1 MRFRYPARLAQEP
14 TKIRFTLDW
23 KYQGIHAYVFW
34 AQEKGYF
41 KAEGL
46 DVDIDQGTGSA
57 ATVTRIVSGAYD
69 AGFGDMNAIIQ
80 LAGTKPGEQ
89 PVMVYMIYNKPPFA
103 LHHQGV
109 EPDQDAQG
117 CGRAHDGDACRRL
130 GRVSCLLRS
139 PSSTASIASKVPIT
153 NMQPNLQE
161 QMLLNG
167 QVDFSAV
174 FTVTSYINL
183 IGMKVDPDKDIR
195 WLFFSDYG
203 VDLYSNGI
211 MVSQKLLK
219 EKPKA
224 VAGLVRALNRAI
236 IENAAAPDAAIAVMM
251 KTEPLM
257 NATLGKGAAGLR
269 LQDPLRDAGNR
280 RDRRRRHQ
288 GGAHGEGHQAPGR
301 NLWAR
306 QHAGGEGRVRPQ
318 LPAAEGGAH
327 AQAQHVSGSVIAG
340 DSAVTAHRIAAS
352 WLIPDAAAPA
362 VGESHHYDRGRP
374 HRCR

>member
-1 MRFRYPARLAQEP
+1 MPLLRRLGALAIGLVLSLAGAAAQEP

-41 KAEGL
+41 RAEGL
-46 DVDIDQGTGSA
+46 DVDVDQGTGSA
-57 ATVTRIVSGAYD
+57 ATVTRIVSGTYD

-89 PVMVYMIYNKPPFA
+89 PVMVYMVYNKPPFA
-103 LHHQGV
+103 LITKTSSPIKTLKDVVGHTMGTPAGGSAGQLFAPLAKINGID
-109 EPDQDAQG
+109 PA
-117 CGRAHDGDACRRL
+117 
-130 GRVSCLLRS
+130 RV
-139 PSSTASIASKVPIT
+139 TVV

-236 IENAAAPDAAIAVMM
+236 IETAAAPDAAIALMV

-257 NATLGKGAAGLR
+257 NGELEKQRLLYTFKTHIVTPETDEIGIGDIKPDRMTKAIKLLAETYGLAGTPTVADVFDRAFLPSKDARTLKL
-269 LQDPLRDAGNR
+269 NM
-280 RDRRRRHQ
+280 
-288 GGAHGEGHQAPGR
+288 
-301 NLWAR
+301 
-306 QHAGGEGRVRPQ
+306 
-318 LPAAEGGAH
+318 
-327 AQAQHVSGSVIAG
+327 
-340 DSAVTAHRIAAS
+340 
-352 WLIPDAAAPA
+352 
-362 VGESHHYDRGRP
+362 
-374 HRCR
+374 

>member
-1 MRFRYPARLAQEP
+1 MPLLRRLGALAIGLVLSLAGAAAQES

-46 DVDIDQGTGSA
+46 DVDVDQGTGSA
-57 ATVTRIVSGAYD
+57 ATVTRIASGTYD

-89 PVMVYMIYNKPPFA
+89 PVMVYMVYNKPPFA
-103 LHHQGV
+103 LITKT
-109 EPDQDAQG
+109 
-117 CGRAHDGDACRRL
+117 
-130 GRVSCLLRS
+130 SS
-139 PSSTASIASKVPIT
+139 PIKTLKDVVGHTMGTPAGGSAGQLFAPLARINGIDPAKVT
-153 NMQPNLQE
+153 VMNMQPNLQE

-236 IENAAAPDAAIAVMM
+236 IENAAAPDAAIALMM

-257 NATLGKGAAGLR
+257 NGELEKQRLVYTFKTHIVTPETDEIGIGDIKPDRMAKAIKLLAETYGLAATPTVADVFDRAFLPSK
-269 LQDPLRDAGNR
+269 DARTLKLNM
-280 RDRRRRHQ
+280 
-288 GGAHGEGHQAPGR
+288 
-301 NLWAR
+301 
-306 QHAGGEGRVRPQ
+306 
-318 LPAAEGGAH
+318 
-327 AQAQHVSGSVIAG
+327 
-340 DSAVTAHRIAAS
+340 
-352 WLIPDAAAPA
+352 
-362 VGESHHYDRGRP
+362 
-374 HRCR
+374 

>member
-1 MRFRYPARLAQEP
+1 MPLLRVLGALAIGLLLSLSGAAAQEP

-46 DVDIDQGTGSA
+46 DVDVDQGTGSA
-57 ATVTRIVSGAYD
+57 ATVTRIASGTYD

-89 PVMVYMIYNKPPFA
+89 PVMVYMIYNRPPFA
-103 LHHQGV
+103 LITK
-109 EPDQDAQG
+109 
-117 CGRAHDGDACRRL
+117 
-130 GRVSCLLRS
+130 VSS
-139 PSSTASIASKVPIT
+139 PIKTLKDVIGHTMGTPAGGSAGQLFAPVAKINGIDPAKVT
-153 NMQPNLQE
+153 VLNMQPNLQE

-211 MVSQKLLK
+211 MVSKKLLK

-236 IENAAAPDAAIAVMM
+236 IENAAAPDAAIALMM

-257 NATLGKGAAGLR
+257 KAVLEKQRLLYTFKTHVVTPETDEIGVGDIKQDRMAKSIKLLVETYGLTGTPTVADVFDR
-269 LQDPLRDAGNR
+269 AFLPPKDAR
-280 RDRRRRHQ
+280 
-288 GGAHGEGHQAPGR
+288 A
-301 NLWAR
+301 LK
-306 QHAGGEGRVRPQ
+306 
-318 LPAAEGGAH
+318 LKM
-327 AQAQHVSGSVIAG
+327 
-340 DSAVTAHRIAAS
+340 
-352 WLIPDAAAPA
+352 
-362 VGESHHYDRGRP
+362 
-374 HRCR
+374 

>member
-1 MRFRYPARLAQEP
+1 MPLLRLVGALTIGFWLSLAGATAQEP
-14 TKIRFTLDW
+14 IKIRFTLDW

-57 ATVTRIVSGAYD
+57 ATVTRIASGTYD

-80 LAGTKPGEQ
+80 LAGAKPGEQ

-103 LHHQGV
+103 LIMKAASPIKTLKDVVGHTMGTPAGGSAGQLFAPLAKINGI
-109 EPDQDAQG
+109 DA
-117 CGRAHDGDACRRL
+117 AK
-130 GRVSCLLRS
+130 VS
-139 PSSTASIASKVPIT
+139 VT

-174 FTVTSYINL
+174 FTVTSYVNL

-195 WLFFSDYG
+195 WLFYSDYG

-236 IENAAAPDAAIAVMM
+236 IETAAAPDAAIAIMM

-257 NATLGKGAAGLR
+257 NAALEKQRLVYAFKTHFVTPETDEIGVGDIKEDRMAKAIKLLVETYGLAA
-269 LQDPLRDAGNR
+269 
-280 RDRRRRHQ
+280 
-288 GGAHGEGHQAPGR
+288 
-301 NLWAR
+301 
-306 QHAGGEGRVRPQ
+306 
-318 LPAAEGGAH
+318 
-327 AQAQHVSGSVIAG
+327 
-340 DSAVTAHRIAAS
+340 T
-352 WLIPDAAAPA
+352 PA
-362 VGESHHYDRGRP
+362 VKDVFDRSFLPSKDARMLKLNM
-374 HRCR
+374 

>member
-1 MRFRYPARLAQEP
+1 MSLVRRLAAVLLGTWVIGLVLSLTCALAQEP

-57 ATVTRIVSGAYD
+57 ATVTRIASGTYD

-80 LAGTKPGEQ
+80 YAGSKPGEQ

-103 LHHQGV
+103 LIAKTSSPIKTLKDVVGHTMGTPAGGSAGQLFAPLAKINGID
-109 EPDQDAQG
+109 PAK
-117 CGRAHDGDACRRL
+117 
-130 GRVSCLLRS
+130 VS
-139 PSSTASIASKVPIT
+139 IT

-174 FTVTSYINL
+174 FTVTSYVNL

-195 WLFFSDYG
+195 WIFFADHG

-236 IENAAAPDAAIAVMM
+236 IETAGATDAAIASMV
-251 KTEPLM
+251 KIEPLM
-257 NATLGKGAAGLR
+257 NATLEKQRLVYAFKTHFVTPETDEIGVGDIKDERMAKAIKLLAETYGLANVPTVASVFDR
-269 LQDPLRDAGNR
+269 SFLPPKDA
-280 RDRRRRHQ
+280 
-288 GGAHGEGHQAPGR
+288 
-301 NLWAR
+301 
-306 QHAGGEGRVRPQ
+306 RV
-318 LPAAEGGAH
+318 LK
-327 AQAQHVSGSVIAG
+327 
-340 DSAVTAHRIAAS
+340 
-352 WLIPDAAAPA
+352 LNM
-362 VGESHHYDRGRP
+362 
-374 HRCR
+374 

>member
-1 MRFRYPARLAQEP
+1 MSLVRRLAVVLLGTWVIGLALSLTCALAQEP

-46 DVDIDQGTGSA
+46 DVEIDQGTGSA
-57 ATVTRIVSGAYD
+57 ATVTRVASGTYD

-80 LAGTKPGEQ
+80 LAGAKPGEQ

-103 LHHQGV
+103 LIMKASSPIKTLKDVVGHTMGTPAGGSAGQLFAPLAKINGID
-109 EPDQDAQG
+109 PAK
-117 CGRAHDGDACRRL
+117 
-130 GRVSCLLRS
+130 VS
-139 PSSTASIASKVPIT
+139 IT

-174 FTVTSYINL
+174 FTVTSYVNL

-195 WLFFSDYG
+195 WIFFADHG

-236 IENAAAPDAAIAVMM
+236 IETAGATDAAIASMM
-251 KTEPLM
+251 KIEPLM
-257 NATLGKGAAGLR
+257 NATLEKQRLVYAFKTHFVTPETDEIGVGDIKDERMAKAIKLLAETYGLANVPTVASVFDR
-269 LQDPLRDAGNR
+269 SFLPPKDA
-280 RDRRRRHQ
+280 
-288 GGAHGEGHQAPGR
+288 
-301 NLWAR
+301 
-306 QHAGGEGRVRPQ
+306 RV
-318 LPAAEGGAH
+318 LK
-327 AQAQHVSGSVIAG
+327 
-340 DSAVTAHRIAAS
+340 
-352 WLIPDAAAPA
+352 LNM
-362 VGESHHYDRGRP
+362 
-374 HRCR
+374 

>member
-1 MRFRYPARLAQEP
+1 MRLLSLSGAAAQEP
-14 TKIRFTLDW
+14 TKVRFTLDW

-46 DVDIDQGTGSA
+46 DVDIDQGTGSS
-57 ATVTRIVSGAYD
+57 ATVTRIASGTYD

-103 LHHQGV
+103 LITKT
-109 EPDQDAQG
+109 
-117 CGRAHDGDACRRL
+117 
-130 GRVSCLLRS
+130 SS
-139 PSSTASIASKVPIT
+139 PIKTLKDVVGHTMGTPAGGSAGQLFAPLAKINGIDASKVAIT

-236 IENAAAPDAAIAVMM
+236 IETAAAPDAAITVMM

-257 NATLGKGAAGLR
+257 NAALEKAPAGLCV
-269 LQDPLRDAGNR
+269 QDSLRDAGNR

-288 GGAHGEGHQAPGR
+288 GGTHGEGHQAPGR
-301 NLWAR
+301 NLRASR
-306 QHAGGEGRVRPQ
+306 CASGEGRLRPQ
-318 LPAAEGGAH
+318 LPAAERGAH
-327 AQAQHVSGSVIAG
+327 AQAQHVRGRVIAG
-340 DSAVTAHRIAAS
+340 ER
-352 WLIPDAAAPA
+352 
-362 VGESHHYDRGRP
+362 E
-374 HRCR
+374 

>member
-1 MRFRYPARLAQEP
+1 MPLLHRVGALAIGLVLSLAGAAAQEP

-46 DVDIDQGTGSA
+46 DVDVDQGTGSA
-57 ATVTRIVSGAYD
+57 ATVTRIASGTYD

-103 LHHQGV
+103 LITKT
-109 EPDQDAQG
+109 
-117 CGRAHDGDACRRL
+117 
-130 GRVSCLLRS
+130 SS
-139 PSSTASIASKVPIT
+139 PIKTLKDVVGHTMGTPAGGSAGQLFAPLARINGIDPAKVT
-153 NMQPNLQE
+153 VMNMQPNLQE

-236 IENAAAPDAAIAVMM
+236 IENAAAPDAAIALMM

-257 NATLGKGAAGLR
+257 NGELEKQRLVYTFKTHIVTPETDEIGIGDIKPDRMAKAVKLLAETYGLASTPTVADVFDRAFLPSKDARTLKL
-269 LQDPLRDAGNR
+269 
-280 RDRRRRHQ
+280 
-288 GGAHGEGHQAPGR
+288 
-301 NLWAR
+301 NL
-306 QHAGGEGRVRPQ
+306 
-318 LPAAEGGAH
+318 
-327 AQAQHVSGSVIAG
+327 
-340 DSAVTAHRIAAS
+340 
-352 WLIPDAAAPA
+352 
-362 VGESHHYDRGRP
+362 
-374 HRCR
+374 

>member
-1 MRFRYPARLAQEP
+1 MPLLHRVGALAIGLVLSLAGAAAQEP

-46 DVDIDQGTGSA
+46 DVDVDQGTGSA
-57 ATVTRIVSGAYD
+57 ASVTRIASGTYD

-89 PVMVYMIYNKPPFA
+89 PVMVYMVYNKPPFA
-103 LHHQGV
+103 LITKT
-109 EPDQDAQG
+109 
-117 CGRAHDGDACRRL
+117 
-130 GRVSCLLRS
+130 SS
-139 PSSTASIASKVPIT
+139 PIKTLKDVVGHTMGTPAGGSAGQLFAPLARINGIDPAKVT
-153 NMQPNLQE
+153 VVNMQPNLQE

-236 IENAAAPDAAIAVMM
+236 IENAAAPDAAIALMT

-257 NATLGKGAAGLR
+257 NGDLEKQRLLYTFKTHIVTPETDGIGIGDIKPDRMTKAIKLLAETYGLASTPTVADVFDRAFLPSKDARTLKL
-269 LQDPLRDAGNR
+269 NM
-280 RDRRRRHQ
+280 
-288 GGAHGEGHQAPGR
+288 
-301 NLWAR
+301 
-306 QHAGGEGRVRPQ
+306 
-318 LPAAEGGAH
+318 
-327 AQAQHVSGSVIAG
+327 
-340 DSAVTAHRIAAS
+340 
-352 WLIPDAAAPA
+352 
-362 VGESHHYDRGRP
+362 
-374 HRCR
+374 

>member
-1 MRFRYPARLAQEP
+1 MPLLRRLGALAIGFVLSLAGAAAQEP

-46 DVDIDQGTGSA
+46 DVDVDQGTGSA
-57 ATVTRIVSGAYD
+57 ATVTRIASGTYD
-69 AGFGDMNAIIQ
+69 AGFGDMNAVIQ
-80 LAGTKPGEQ
+80 LAGTKRGEQ
-89 PVMVYMIYNKPPFA
+89 PVMVYMVYNKPPFA
-103 LHHQGV
+103 LITKT
-109 EPDQDAQG
+109 
-117 CGRAHDGDACRRL
+117 
-130 GRVSCLLRS
+130 SS
-139 PSSTASIASKVPIT
+139 PIKTLKDVVGHSMGTPAGGSAGQLFAPLAKINGIDPAKVT
-153 NMQPNLQE
+153 VVNMQPNLQE

-236 IENAAAPDAAIAVMM
+236 IENAAAPDSAIALMM

-257 NATLGKGAAGLR
+257 NGELEKQRLLYTFKTHIVTPETDEIGIGDIKPDRMAKAIKLLAETYGLASTPTVADVFDRAFLPSKDARTLKL
-269 LQDPLRDAGNR
+269 NM
-280 RDRRRRHQ
+280 
-288 GGAHGEGHQAPGR
+288 
-301 NLWAR
+301 
-306 QHAGGEGRVRPQ
+306 
-318 LPAAEGGAH
+318 
-327 AQAQHVSGSVIAG
+327 
-340 DSAVTAHRIAAS
+340 
-352 WLIPDAAAPA
+352 
-362 VGESHHYDRGRP
+362 
-374 HRCR
+374 

>member
-1 MRFRYPARLAQEP
+1 MPLLRRLGTLAIGLVLSLAGAAAQEP

-23 KYQGIHAYVFW
+23 KYQGIHTYVFW

-57 ATVTRIVSGAYD
+57 ATVTRIASGTYD

-80 LAGTKPGEQ
+80 LAGAKPGEQ

-103 LHHQGV
+103 LITKTT
-109 EPDQDAQG
+109 
-117 CGRAHDGDACRRL
+117 
-130 GRVSCLLRS
+130 S
-139 PSSTASIASKVPIT
+139 PIKTLKDVVGHTMGTPAGGSAGQLFAPLARINGIDPAKVTIL

-174 FTVTSYINL
+174 FTVTSYVNL

-236 IENAAAPDAAIAVMM
+236 IENAAAPDAAIALMM
-251 KTEPLM
+251 KIEPLM
-257 NATLGKGAAGLR
+257 NGELEKQRLVYTFKTQIATPETDEIGIGDIKPDRMTRAIKLLAETYGLAGTPTVADVFDRAFL
-269 LQDPLRDAGNR
+269 PSKDARTLKLNM
-280 RDRRRRHQ
+280 
-288 GGAHGEGHQAPGR
+288 
-301 NLWAR
+301 
-306 QHAGGEGRVRPQ
+306 
-318 LPAAEGGAH
+318 
-327 AQAQHVSGSVIAG
+327 
-340 DSAVTAHRIAAS
+340 
-352 WLIPDAAAPA
+352 
-362 VGESHHYDRGRP
+362 
-374 HRCR
+374 

>member
-1 MRFRYPARLAQEP
+1 MPLLRILVAGAVGLVLSLAGAAAQEP

-46 DVDIDQGTGSA
+46 DVDIDQGTGSS
-57 ATVTRIVSGAYD
+57 ATITRIASGTYD

-103 LHHQGV
+103 LIAKTSS
-109 EPDQDAQG
+109 PIKTLQDVVGHTMGTPAGGSAGQLFAPLAKLNG
-117 CGRAHDGDACRRL
+117 IDPAK
-130 GRVSCLLRS
+130 VS
-139 PSSTASIASKVPIT
+139 VT

-161 QMLLNG
+161 QMLING

-183 IGMKVDPDKDIR
+183 IGMKVDPDKDVR

-224 VAGLVRALNRAI
+224 VEGLVRALNRAI
-236 IENAAAPDAAIAVMM
+236 IETAAAPDAAIAIMM

-257 NATLGKGAAGLR
+257 NAALEKQRLIYAFKTHFVTPETDEIGVGDIKDERMAKSIKLLVETYGLASTPTVASVFDR
-269 LQDPLRDAGNR
+269 SFLPPKDA
-280 RDRRRRHQ
+280 
-288 GGAHGEGHQAPGR
+288 
-301 NLWAR
+301 
-306 QHAGGEGRVRPQ
+306 RV
-318 LPAAEGGAH
+318 LK
-327 AQAQHVSGSVIAG
+327 
-340 DSAVTAHRIAAS
+340 
-352 WLIPDAAAPA
+352 LNNM
-362 VGESHHYDRGRP
+362 
-374 HRCR
+374 

>member
-1 MRFRYPARLAQEP
+1 MPLLRLVGALTVGLWLSLAGAAAQEP

-57 ATVTRIVSGAYD
+57 ATVTRIASGTYD

-80 LAGTKPGEQ
+80 LAGAKPGEQ

-103 LHHQGV
+103 LITK
-109 EPDQDAQG
+109 A
-117 CGRAHDGDACRRL
+117 A
-130 GRVSCLLRS
+130 S
-139 PSSTASIASKVPIT
+139 PIKTLKDVVGHTMGTPAGGSAGQLFAPLAKINGIDPAKVPVT

-174 FTVTSYINL
+174 FTVTSYVNL

-195 WLFFSDYG
+195 WLFYSDYG

-219 EKPKA
+219 ERPKA

-236 IENAAAPDAAIAVMM
+236 IETAAAPDAAIAIMM

-257 NATLGKGAAGLR
+257 NAALEKQRLVYAFKTHFVTPETDEIGVGDIKEDRMAKAIKLLVETYGLAATPAVK
-269 LQDPLRDAGNR
+269 DVF
-280 RDRRRRHQ
+280 DRSF
-288 GGAHGEGHQAPGR
+288 
-301 NLWAR
+301 
-306 QHAGGEGRVRPQ
+306 
-318 LPAAEGGAH
+318 LPAK
-327 AQAQHVSGSVIAG
+327 
-340 DSAVTAHRIAAS
+340 
-352 WLIPDAAAPA
+352 DA
-362 VGESHHYDRGRP
+362 RMLKLNM
-374 HRCR
+374 

>member
-1 MRFRYPARLAQEP
+1 MPLLHRVGALAIGLVLSLAGAAAQEP

-46 DVDIDQGTGSA
+46 DVDVDQGTGSA
-57 ATVTRIVSGAYD
+57 ATVTRVASGTYD

-89 PVMVYMIYNKPPFA
+89 PVMVYMVYNKPPFA
-103 LHHQGV
+103 LITKT
-109 EPDQDAQG
+109 
-117 CGRAHDGDACRRL
+117 
-130 GRVSCLLRS
+130 SS
-139 PSSTASIASKVPIT
+139 PIKTLKDVVGHTMGTPAGGSAGQLFAPLARINGIDPAKVT
-153 NMQPNLQE
+153 VMNMQPNLQE

-236 IENAAAPDAAIAVMM
+236 IENAAAPDAAIALMM

-257 NATLGKGAAGLR
+257 NGELEKQRLVYTFKTHIVTPETDEIGIGDIKPDRMAKAVKLLAETYGLASTPTVADVFDRAFLPSKDARTLKL
-269 LQDPLRDAGNR
+269 NM
-280 RDRRRRHQ
+280 
-288 GGAHGEGHQAPGR
+288 
-301 NLWAR
+301 
-306 QHAGGEGRVRPQ
+306 
-318 LPAAEGGAH
+318 
-327 AQAQHVSGSVIAG
+327 
-340 DSAVTAHRIAAS
+340 
-352 WLIPDAAAPA
+352 
-362 VGESHHYDRGRP
+362 
-374 HRCR
+374 

>member
-1 MRFRYPARLAQEP
+1 MPLLRVLGALAIGLLLSLSGAAAQEP

-46 DVDIDQGTGSA
+46 DVDVDQGTGSA
-57 ATVTRIVSGAYD
+57 ATVTRIASGTYD

-89 PVMVYMIYNKPPFA
+89 PVMVYMIYNRPPFA
-103 LHHQGV
+103 LITK
-109 EPDQDAQG
+109 
-117 CGRAHDGDACRRL
+117 
-130 GRVSCLLRS
+130 VSS
-139 PSSTASIASKVPIT
+139 PIKTLKDVVGHTMGTPAGGSAGQLFAPLAKINGIDPAKVT
-153 NMQPNLQE
+153 VLNMQPNLQE

-211 MVSQKLLK
+211 MVSKKLLK

-236 IENAAAPDAAIAVMM
+236 IENAAAPDAAIALMM

-257 NATLGKGAAGLR
+257 KAVLEKQRLLYTFKTHVVTPETDEIGVGDIKQDRMAKAIKLLVETYGLTGTPTVADVFDR
-269 LQDPLRDAGNR
+269 AFLPPKDAR
-280 RDRRRRHQ
+280 
-288 GGAHGEGHQAPGR
+288 A
-301 NLWAR
+301 LK
-306 QHAGGEGRVRPQ
+306 
-318 LPAAEGGAH
+318 LKM
-327 AQAQHVSGSVIAG
+327 
-340 DSAVTAHRIAAS
+340 
-352 WLIPDAAAPA
+352 
-362 VGESHHYDRGRP
+362 
-374 HRCR
+374 

>member
-1 MRFRYPARLAQEP
+1 MSLLRRLGALAIGLVLSLAGAAAQES

-46 DVDIDQGTGSA
+46 DVDVDQGTGSA
-57 ATVTRIVSGAYD
+57 ATVTRIASGTYD

-89 PVMVYMIYNKPPFA
+89 PVMIYMVYNKPPFA
-103 LHHQGV
+103 LITKT
-109 EPDQDAQG
+109 
-117 CGRAHDGDACRRL
+117 
-130 GRVSCLLRS
+130 SS
-139 PSSTASIASKVPIT
+139 PIKTLKDVVGHTMGTPAGGSAGQLFAPLARINGIDPAKVT
-153 NMQPNLQE
+153 VMNMQPNLQE

-174 FTVTSYINL
+174 FTVTSYVNL

-236 IENAAAPDAAIAVMM
+236 IENAAAPDAAIALMM

-257 NATLGKGAAGLR
+257 NGELEKQRLVYTFKTHIVTPETDEIGIGDIKPDRMAKAIKLLAETYGLAGTPTVADVFDRAFLRSKDARTLKL
-269 LQDPLRDAGNR
+269 NM
-280 RDRRRRHQ
+280 
-288 GGAHGEGHQAPGR
+288 
-301 NLWAR
+301 
-306 QHAGGEGRVRPQ
+306 
-318 LPAAEGGAH
+318 
-327 AQAQHVSGSVIAG
+327 
-340 DSAVTAHRIAAS
+340 
-352 WLIPDAAAPA
+352 
-362 VGESHHYDRGRP
+362 
-374 HRCR
+374 

>member
-1 MRFRYPARLAQEP
+1 MPLLRLLGALTVGLSLSLAGAAAQQP

-23 KYQGIHAYVFW
+23 KYQGIHTYVFW

-57 ATVTRIVSGAYD
+57 ATVTRIASGTYD

-80 LAGTKPGEQ
+80 LAGSKPGEQ

-103 LHHQGV
+103 LIMKAASPIKTLKDVVGHTMGTPAGGSAGQLFAPLAKINGID
-109 EPDQDAQG
+109 PAK
-117 CGRAHDGDACRRL
+117 
-130 GRVSCLLRS
+130 VS
-139 PSSTASIASKVPIT
+139 VT

-174 FTVTSYINL
+174 FTVTSYVNL

-195 WLFFSDYG
+195 WLFYSDYG

-219 EKPKA
+219 ENPRA

-236 IENAAAPDAAIAVMM
+236 IETAAAPDAAIAVMM

-257 NATLGKGAAGLR
+257 NAALEKQRLVYAFKTHFVTPETDEIGVGDIKEDRMANAIKLLVETYGLAATPAVK
-269 LQDPLRDAGNR
+269 DVF
-280 RDRRRRHQ
+280 DRSF
-288 GGAHGEGHQAPGR
+288 
-301 NLWAR
+301 
-306 QHAGGEGRVRPQ
+306 
-318 LPAAEGGAH
+318 LPAK
-327 AQAQHVSGSVIAG
+327 
-340 DSAVTAHRIAAS
+340 
-352 WLIPDAAAPA
+352 DA
-362 VGESHHYDRGRP
+362 RMLKLNM
-374 HRCR
+374 

>member
-1 MRFRYPARLAQEP
+1 MPLLHRVGALAIGLVLSLAGAAAQEP

-46 DVDIDQGTGSA
+46 DVDVDQGTGSA
-57 ATVTRIVSGAYD
+57 ATVTRIASGTYD

-103 LHHQGV
+103 LITKT
-109 EPDQDAQG
+109 
-117 CGRAHDGDACRRL
+117 
-130 GRVSCLLRS
+130 SS
-139 PSSTASIASKVPIT
+139 PIKTLKDVVGHTMGTPAGGSAGQLFAPLARINGIDPAKVT
-153 NMQPNLQE
+153 VMNMQPNLQE

-236 IENAAAPDAAIAVMM
+236 IENAAAPDAAIALMT

-257 NATLGKGAAGLR
+257 NGELEKQRLLYTFKTHIVTPETDEIGIGDIKPDRMAKAVKLLAETYGLASTPTVADVFDRAFLPSKDARTLKL
-269 LQDPLRDAGNR
+269 NM
-280 RDRRRRHQ
+280 
-288 GGAHGEGHQAPGR
+288 
-301 NLWAR
+301 
-306 QHAGGEGRVRPQ
+306 
-318 LPAAEGGAH
+318 
-327 AQAQHVSGSVIAG
+327 
-340 DSAVTAHRIAAS
+340 
-352 WLIPDAAAPA
+352 
-362 VGESHHYDRGRP
+362 
-374 HRCR
+374 

>member
-1 MRFRYPARLAQEP
+1 MPFLRVLGALAIGLLLSLSGAAAQEP

-46 DVDIDQGTGSA
+46 DVDVDQGTGSA
-57 ATVTRIVSGAYD
+57 ATVTRIASGTYD

-89 PVMVYMIYNKPPFA
+89 PVMVYMIYNRPPFA
-103 LHHQGV
+103 LITK
-109 EPDQDAQG
+109 
-117 CGRAHDGDACRRL
+117 
-130 GRVSCLLRS
+130 VSS
-139 PSSTASIASKVPIT
+139 PIKTLKDVVGHTMGTPAGGSAGQLFAPLAKINGIDPAKVT
-153 NMQPNLQE
+153 VLNMQPNLQE

-211 MVSQKLLK
+211 MVSKKLLK

-236 IENAAAPDAAIAVMM
+236 IENAAAPDAAIALMM

-257 NATLGKGAAGLR
+257 KAVLEKQRLLYTFKTHVVTPETDEIGVGDIKQDRMAKAIKLLVETYGLTGTPTVADVFDR
-269 LQDPLRDAGNR
+269 AFLPPKDAR
-280 RDRRRRHQ
+280 
-288 GGAHGEGHQAPGR
+288 A
-301 NLWAR
+301 LK
-306 QHAGGEGRVRPQ
+306 
-318 LPAAEGGAH
+318 LKM
-327 AQAQHVSGSVIAG
+327 
-340 DSAVTAHRIAAS
+340 
-352 WLIPDAAAPA
+352 
-362 VGESHHYDRGRP
+362 
-374 HRCR
+374 

>member
-1 MRFRYPARLAQEP
+1 MPLLRLLGALTVGLSLSLAGAAAQQP

-57 ATVTRIVSGAYD
+57 ATVTRIASGTYD

-80 LAGTKPGEQ
+80 LAGSKPGEQ

-103 LHHQGV
+103 LIMKAASPIKTLKDVVGHTMGTPAGGSAGQLFAPLAKINGID
-109 EPDQDAQG
+109 PAK
-117 CGRAHDGDACRRL
+117 
-130 GRVSCLLRS
+130 VS
-139 PSSTASIASKVPIT
+139 VT

-174 FTVTSYINL
+174 FTVTSYVNL
-183 IGMKVDPDKDIR
+183 IGMRVDPDKDIR
-195 WLFFSDYG
+195 WLFYSDYG

-219 EKPKA
+219 ENPRA

-236 IENAAAPDAAIAVMM
+236 IETAAAPDAAIAVMM

-257 NATLGKGAAGLR
+257 NAALEKQRLVYAFKTHFVTPETDEIGVGDIKEDRMANAIKLLVETYGLAATPAVK
-269 LQDPLRDAGNR
+269 DVF
-280 RDRRRRHQ
+280 DRSF
-288 GGAHGEGHQAPGR
+288 
-301 NLWAR
+301 
-306 QHAGGEGRVRPQ
+306 
-318 LPAAEGGAH
+318 LPAK
-327 AQAQHVSGSVIAG
+327 
-340 DSAVTAHRIAAS
+340 
-352 WLIPDAAAPA
+352 DA
-362 VGESHHYDRGRP
+362 RMLKLNM
-374 HRCR
+374 

>member
-1 MRFRYPARLAQEP
+1 MPFLRVLGALAIGLLLSLSGAAAQEP

-46 DVDIDQGTGSA
+46 DVDVDQGTGSA
-57 ATVTRIVSGAYD
+57 ATVTRIASGTYD

-89 PVMVYMIYNKPPFA
+89 PVMVYMIYNRPPFA
-103 LHHQGV
+103 LITK
-109 EPDQDAQG
+109 
-117 CGRAHDGDACRRL
+117 
-130 GRVSCLLRS
+130 VSS
-139 PSSTASIASKVPIT
+139 PIKTLKDVIGHTMGTPAGGSAGQLFAPLAKINGIDPAKVT
-153 NMQPNLQE
+153 VLNMQPNLQE

-211 MVSQKLLK
+211 MVSKKLLK

-236 IENAAAPDAAIAVMM
+236 IENAAAPDAAIALMM

-257 NATLGKGAAGLR
+257 KAVLEKQRLLYTFKTHVVTPETDEIGVGDIKQDRMAKAIKLLVETYGLTGTPTVADVFDR
-269 LQDPLRDAGNR
+269 AFLPPKDAR
-280 RDRRRRHQ
+280 
-288 GGAHGEGHQAPGR
+288 A
-301 NLWAR
+301 LK
-306 QHAGGEGRVRPQ
+306 
-318 LPAAEGGAH
+318 LKM
-327 AQAQHVSGSVIAG
+327 
-340 DSAVTAHRIAAS
+340 
-352 WLIPDAAAPA
+352 
-362 VGESHHYDRGRP
+362 
-374 HRCR
+374 

>member
-1 MRFRYPARLAQEP
+1 MPLLRRLGALAIGLVLSLAGAAAQEP

-46 DVDIDQGTGSA
+46 DVDVDQGTGSA
-57 ATVTRIVSGAYD
+57 ATVTRIASGTYD

-103 LHHQGV
+103 LITKT
-109 EPDQDAQG
+109 
-117 CGRAHDGDACRRL
+117 
-130 GRVSCLLRS
+130 SS
-139 PSSTASIASKVPIT
+139 PIKTLKDVVGHTMGTPAGGSAGQLFAPLARINGIDPAKVT
-153 NMQPNLQE
+153 VMNMQPNLQE

-211 MVSQKLLK
+211 MVSQKLLR

-236 IENAAAPDAAIAVMM
+236 IENAAAPDAAIALMM

-257 NATLGKGAAGLR
+257 NGELEKQRLVYTFKTHIVTPETDEIGIGDIKPDRMAKAVKLLAETYGLASTPTVADVFDRAFLPSKDARTLKL
-269 LQDPLRDAGNR
+269 NM
-280 RDRRRRHQ
+280 
-288 GGAHGEGHQAPGR
+288 
-301 NLWAR
+301 
-306 QHAGGEGRVRPQ
+306 
-318 LPAAEGGAH
+318 
-327 AQAQHVSGSVIAG
+327 
-340 DSAVTAHRIAAS
+340 
-352 WLIPDAAAPA
+352 
-362 VGESHHYDRGRP
+362 
-374 HRCR
+374 